1 MKRRGFLQRT
11 SSMLAAL
18 GLSETGLWWLAD
30 GARSALAQPAGR
42 KLALLVG
49 IDRYPETI
57 YGSGNLPLTGCAT
70 DVRLLREVLVHRFG
84 FQPDDILTL
93 ADERATRA
101 QIEIALVEHLQN
113 RVQADDVVVFHFSG
127 YGSRAKLSDSADS
140 WQNTLIPVDVGA
152 SEGGTGTV
160 NDLPLETLWLLLRSL
175 PTNRVLT
182 VLDTSY
188 FYPGRSLQGNFRI
201 RSFPQSAPRT
211 IGPSARD
218 FQEQLRRDSGL
229 LGRFVDRRKIPGVV
243 LGAAG
248 SEGLALEAQW
258 QGFSA
263 GLLTYALA
271 QQFWHMTNKASI
283 PSTGKYAADRVKQW
297 TGNFQQPQLC
307 RGMELPCAEP
317 GLGNDTGSLPGL
329 LAPTVGEADGAV
341 LAIDEGG
348 TARIGLAGLLP
359 EIVESY
365 GANAVLTTAPTSN
378 TDASSATRLQ
388 VRAREGPIVKAQ
400 AMESSGIGT
409 LQVGQRVW
417 EAVRVLPRQPS
428 LTVALDG
435 TLERI
440 ERVDATS
447 ALATLRRVSPVTVG
461 EQSADCLFG
470 RVRQP
475 QSSDG
480 QEASPQSS
488 RGTYG
493 LLSPARS
500 PIPGSLTDTEE
511 AVKTAIGRLSP
522 QLEKLRALKLLRS
535 IANEGSSQLGMKASL
550 VVVGAED
557 RVSLEKQTARGM
569 GNLEKPTL
577 AVQKANGVLMLPAM
591 SRIRY
596 RVKNLSDRP
605 LYFTIF
611 SFDPEGRTPI
621 YYPLTPDAQRQQ
633 RPIPP
638 GEMAIVPAPLQS
650 EGWLLPRTPG
660 LVTTQIV
667 GSTRPF
673 TATLAALETAK
684 VPKSNDPEVV
694 TNPLEIASAIV
705 EDLHQ
710 ASLSATREL
719 ELAKEMFA
727 LDVRNWAT
735 LNFTY
740 EVT

>member
-1 MKRRGFLQRT
+1 MKRRGFLQRAG
-11 SSMLAAL
+11 SLLAAL
-18 GLSETGLWWLAD
+18 GLSETGLWWLAE

-49 IDRYPETI
+49 IDQYPETI

-93 ADERATRA
+93 TDDRATRS
-101 QIEIALVEHLQN
+101 QIETAWVEHLQN
-113 RVQADDVVVFHFSG
+113 RAKADDVVVFHFSG

-140 WQNTLIPVDVGA
+140 WQNTLIPVDGGA
-152 SEGGTGTV
+152 SEGEAGTV

-175 PTNRVLT
+175 PTDRVLT

-188 FYPGRSLQGNFRI
+188 FYPDRSLQGNFRI
-201 RSFPQSAPRT
+201 RSLPQSAPR
-211 IGPSARD
+211 ILGSSARE
-218 FQEQLRRDSGL
+218 FQDRWRRDSGL
-229 LGRFVDRRKIPGVV
+229 LGRFVDLRKIPGVV
-243 LGAAG
+243 LGAA
-248 SEGLALEAQW
+248 SPEGWALEAQW

-263 GLLTYALA
+263 GLLTYALT
-271 QQFWHMTNKASI
+271 QQLWQMTDKTSI
-283 PSTGKYAADRVKQW
+283 PIVGQSAAGRVKQW
-297 TGNFQQPQLC
+297 TGNAQHPQLC
-307 RGMELPCAEP
+307 RGMELPCPQKEQGNPP
-317 GLGNDTGSLPGL
+317 GISPGL
-329 LAPTVGEADGAV
+329 LAPAVGEADGAV

-348 TARIGLAGLLP
+348 TARIWLAGLPP

-365 GANAVLTTAPTSN
+365 GANAVLTTVPTPNSDAPP
-378 TDASSATRLQ
+378 ATRLQ
-388 VRAREGPIVKAQ
+388 VRVREGLTVKAQ
-400 AMESSGIGT
+400 AMESSGSAT
-409 LQVGQRVW
+409 LQTGQPVW
-417 EAVRVLPRQPS
+417 ESVRVLPRHPS

-447 ALATLRRVSPVTVG
+447 AFATLRRVSPVTVG
-461 EQSADCLFG
+461 EQPADCLFG

-475 QSSDG
+475 QSIVLEEG
-480 QEASPQSS
+480 SPQSS

-493 LLSPARS
+493 LLSPAGE

-511 AVKTAIGRLSP
+511 AVKTAVGRLSP

-550 VVVGAED
+550 VVVGPED
-557 RVSLEKQTARGM
+557 RISIEKQTARGV

-577 AVQKANGVLMLPAM
+577 TFRETNGILTLPAL

-611 SFDPEGRTPI
+611 SFDPDGRTPI

-638 GEMAIVPAPLQS
+638 GEMAIVPVPSQS

-673 TATLAALETAK
+673 SATLAALETAK

-694 TNPLEIASAIV
+694 ANPLEIASAIV

-710 ASLSATREL
+710 ASLPATQDL

-735 LNFTY
+735 LNFAY
-740 EVT
+740 EVV